1 MPLWNHDPHKP
12 SEYELIR
19 LKTATKGRSGGSTA
33 EWAWHGGKRRN
44 AESPTLF
51 GTNTGVFA
59 KAIDRNSGAIDKIQ
73 TWGNKKE
80 GITQCDFAFLPALVR
95 NPETIVKVDK
105 EAKAKSDHLSS
116 LLDRLEKVCEGK
128 EGDHEAEWSIT
139 RINGDSHV
147 VFFSSIPSVISRL
160 IRRNRGAIREA
171 RVYKY
176 SKGEFGVSLDL
187 DAEAVRHPAT
197 LLKVG

>member
-1 MPLWNHDPHKP
+1 MPLWNHEPHKP

-19 LKTATKGRSGGSTA
+19 LKAATKGRSGGSVA

-59 KAIDRNSGAIDKIQ
+59 KVIDRNSSAIDKIQ
-73 TWGNKKE
+73 TWGNPKE

-105 EAKAKSDHLSS
+105 ESAAKTKEIGKKLE
-116 LLDRLEKVCEGK
+116 LLEKVCEGK
-128 EGDHEAEWSIT
+128 EGDHESEWSIT
-139 RINGDSHV
+139 RINGDSYV

-160 IRRNRGAIREA
+160 IQRNRGAVQ
-171 RVYKY
+171 RVRIYKY
-176 SKGEFGVSLDL
+176 DGGNIGVSFEL